1 MTRYDVYKVKKS
13 QVNLCFNQNEYL
25 VSGVFDSDLDFVSLL
40 LTYNCLPSSSST
52 HRSVCCLSLF
62 LSICVSVCQAHLSNI
77 SVFVKVETSSDSYLV
92 VSGLPE
98 RNGNKHAGEI
108 ASMSLRLVTYLK
120 EFKISHMQERTLQ
133 FRIGI
138 HTGKCG
144 DFN

>member
-1 MTRYDVYKVKKS
+1 
-13 QVNLCFNQNEYL
+13 
-25 VSGVFDSDLDFVSLL
+25 
-40 LTYNCLPSSSST
+40 
-52 HRSVCCLSLF
+52 
-62 LSICVSVCQAHLSNI
+62 
-77 SVFVKVETSSDSYLV
+77 